1 MIRHEH
7 LKTAVED
14 YYLNGNKEILL
25 RLINELRYS
34 NLYIPSKRKDGKL
47 VFDIYQK
54 DGVKL
59 TPLFTDLDEV
69 NKFYS
74 PGEVEVFSN
83 SFELYRNVLKTHDID
98 GYILNPSSQNYLF
111 KRDFV
116 LAIKDIPKTSY
127 VSTNPYSSDELK
139 EFLDVE
145 NRDLEDFIEKGQ
157 NIGNY
162 EALFERMSNSTLFT
176 LMLSPNN
183 LKPFFK
189 DASLDMRLTGPVA
202 SMYLDTVGGRY
213 ATIFSSA
220 RKMKAPETSEF
231 KYAQVINLSMIVNFV
246 LSEDMD
252 GIILN
257 PSSDDVLIPR
267 QTLLNYSL
275 GFERYANDERL
286 SDSMYYIFE
295 I

>member
-34 NLYIPSKRKDGKL
+34 NLYIPSKRKGGKL